1 MVSLTAQRSL
11 RRRKHTSS
19 GTRREETA
27 SVEICAEHSW
37 VGRQSVKVHMGGAE
51 RIEPESL
58 SEVRR
63 KSLELEV
70 KAYISQE
77 TTEIHWAS
85 LSRGSQCLELQRG
98 K

>member
-1 MVSLTAQRSL
+1 MVSLITQRSS

-51 RIEPESL
+51 RIETELL
-58 SEVRR
+58 SEVQQ
-63 KSLELEV
+63 KPLELEV
-70 KAYISQE
+70 
-77 TTEIHWAS
+77 
-85 LSRGSQCLELQRG
+85 RGT
-98 K
+98 